1 MIKETSSVA
10 NFGIGRRKSARVQV
24 NIIPGQGVIKV
35 NNLLGEEYFSSS
47 LESLK
52 SCQMPLTLFDVEK
65 NYDLIIKVSGG
76 GLKGQT
82 DAIVLAVS
90 RAIAKLDP
98 TKRTKLK
105 SLGLLSRD
113 TRVKERKKV
122 GLKKARKAS
131 QYSKR

>member
-1 MIKETSSVA
+1 MIKELSSVA
-10 NFGIGRRKSARVQV
+10 NLGIGRRKSARVQV
-24 NIIPGQGVIKV
+24 NIIPGQGAIKV

-52 SCQMPLTLFDVEK
+52 SCQMPLALFDVEK
-65 NYDLIIKVSGG
+65 NYDIIIKVSGG

-98 TKRTKLK
+98 AKRSKLK

-113 TRVKERKKV
+113 TRVKERKKC

>member
-1 MIKETSSVA
+1 MTKETSSVA
-10 NFGIGRRKSARVQV
+10 NIGIGRRKSARVQV
-24 NIIPGQGVIKV
+24 NIIPGNGVIKV
-35 NNLLGEEYFSSS
+35 NNLLGEEYFRSS

-52 SCQMPLTLFDVEK
+52 SCQMPLSLFDVEK
-65 NYDLIIKVSGG
+65 TYDLIIKVSGG
-76 GLKGQT
+76 GFKGQT

-90 RAIAKLDP
+90 RAISKLDP
-98 TKRTKLK
+98 AKRTKLK